1 MSDATDEMDEIVVT
15 ALKQDN
21 QISNGSS
28 GGGGGGGGFLSGL
41 GFGGHDWSGVLSLGP
56 SGIASDNTAFWMSWI
71 TIAILEQNGLP
82 LPDVELP
89 EAVPDP
95 MFIFPMPVLPTL
107 PTPSPQWTAAD
118 LDAFELALE
127 SSGFNF
133 SDWNYA

>member
-1 MSDATDEMDEIVVT
+1 MTAATDEMDEIVVT
-15 ALKQDN
+15 AIKQDN

-28 GGGGGGGGFLSGL
+28 GGGGGGFLSGL

-56 SGIASDNTAFWMSWI
+56 GGMAGDNTAFWLNWI
-71 TIAILEQNGLP
+71 TIAVLEQNGLP
-82 LPDVELP
+82 LPDATLP
-89 EAVPDP
+89 ESDPDP
-95 MFIFPMPVLPTL
+95 IIIFPMPVLPTM
-107 PTPSPQWTAAD
+107 PVPAPEWTTAD

>member
-21 QISNGSS
+21 QISN

-56 SGIASDNTAFWMSWI
+56 GGMASDNTAFLINWI

-118 LDAFELALE
+118 IDNFEFVYE
-127 SSGFNF
+127 QVWSSL